1 MAATAAARVLLA
13 LAVVAASLD
22 ASAAL
27 RSLGVR
33 AGAGAAGASADG
45 DAAVDLNATNFDAIL
60 KASPESFAVVEFF
73 AHCSFSIGC
82 GAQCPACRNY
92 KPHYEKVAKL
102 FNGPDAAHPGI
113 IVMARVDCASKQV
126 NVELCNRF
134 SVDHYPFL
142 LWGPP
147 TKFASAQWKP
157 KQENSE
163 IELIDD
169 GRTAERL
176 LKWINKKMGS
186 SFSLDDKKYENES
199 TLPKNA
205 SDPEQIVR
213 AIYDVEE
220 ATAHALQIILEH
232 KMIKSETRDSLIRF
246 LQILVAH
253 HPSKRCRRGSAELLI
268 NFDDHWPT
276 NLSLS
281 SQESSKLLESVA
293 AENHRICGKEVP
305 RGYWDLMFCRGSK
318 SETRGFSCGLWVLLH
333 SLTVRIGDGESQ
345 STFTSICD
353 FIHNF
358 FICEECR
365 RHFYEMCSSV
375 SVPFKSARGL
385 ALWLWSAHNKVNER
399 LMKEEKNLGTGDP
412 SFPKV
417 IWPPKQLCPSCYRS
431 SSSAADG
438 AVQVDWNEDEVFG
451 FLVNYYGKMLV
462 STYKDT
468 YMESILQEKV
478 QAGSIS
484 DDSAASSAATVPIGA
499 ALGVAIA
506 SCTFGAL
513 ACFWRAQQKNRNA
526 KKELELRNSAT
537 PCRMSAS
544 EGAAVNVYSLDGVNL
559 ASTLKCGK
567 GKCPSHH
574 LSYEKHTDLL
584 VLTHV
589 IVCATT

>member
-1 MAATAAARVLLA
+1 MAAATTTAAAAAARLLLA
-13 LAVVAASLD
+13 IAVVAASLD
-22 ASAAL
+22 AAAAL

-33 AGAGAAGASADG
+33 GGAGAAGAGG
-45 DAAVDLNATNFDAIL
+45 DTAVDLNATNFDAFL
-60 KASPESFAVVEFF
+60 KGAPESFAVVEFF
-73 AHCSFSIGC
+73 AHW
-82 GAQCPACRNY
+82 CPACRNY

-113 IVMARVDCASKQV
+113 IVMTRVDCASKSQV
-126 NVELCNRF
+126 NLDLCNRF

-147 TKFASAQWKP
+147 AKFSSVEWKP

-199 TLPKNA
+199 MLTKNA

-232 KMIKSETRDSLIRF
+232 KMIKPETRDSLIRF

-293 AENHRICGKEVP
+293 AENHWICGKEVP
-305 RGYWDLMFCRGSK
+305 RGYWAFCRGSK

-375 SVPFKSARGL
+375 SAPFKSSRDL
-385 ALWLWSAHNKVNER
+385 ALWLWSTHNKVNKR
-399 LMKEEKNLGTGDP
+399 LMKEEKDLGTGDP

-417 IWPPKQLCPSCYRS
+417 IWPPKQLCPLCYRS
-431 SSSAADG
+431 WSGTADG
-438 AVQVDWNEDEVFG
+438 TSQVDWNEDEVFQ

-462 STYKDT
+462 SSYKDT
-468 YMESILQEKV
+468 YAESILQQKM
-478 QAGSIS
+478 QIGSIS
-484 DDSAASSAATVPIGA
+484 DDSSASSAATVPIGA
-499 ALGVAIA
+499 ALGVALA

-513 ACFWRAQQKNRNA
+513 ACFWRAQQKNRKYYHLRSL
-526 KKELELRNSAT
+526 KK
-537 PCRMSAS
+537 
-544 EGAAVNVYSLDGVNL
+544 
-559 ASTLKCGK
+559 
-567 GKCPSHH
+567 
-574 LSYEKHTDLL
+574 
-584 VLTHV
+584 
-589 IVCATT
+589 I

>member
-1 MAATAAARVLLA
+1 MAATAARVLVA

-22 ASAAL
+22 AAPAL

-33 AGAGAAGASADG
+33 DGAGAAGGGDADA
-45 DAAVDLNATNFDAIL
+45 DAAVDLNATNFGAFL

-73 AHCSFSIGC
+73 AHW
-82 GAQCPACRNY
+82 CPACRNY

-102 FNGPDAAHPGI
+102 FNAPDAAHPGI
-113 IVMARVDCASKQV
+113 IVMARVDCASKV
-126 NVELCNRF
+126 NTDLCSRF

-157 KQENSE
+157 KQDNSE

-169 GRTAERL
+169 GRTSERL
-176 LKWINKKMGS
+176 LEWINKKMGS
-186 SFSLDDKKYENES
+186 SFSLDDKKYENENM
-199 TLPKNA
+199 LPKNA
-205 SDPEQIVR
+205 SDLGQIVR

-220 ATAHALQIILEH
+220 ATAHAIQIILDH
-232 KMIKSETRDSLIRF
+232 KMIKPQTRNSLVRI

-253 HPSKRCRRGSAELLI
+253 HPSKRCRRGSADLLI

-281 SQESSKLLESVA
+281 SQESSRLLESVG
-293 AENHRICGKEVP
+293 AENHWICGKEVP
-305 RGYWDLMFCRGSK
+305 RGYWMFCRGSK
-318 SETRGFSCGLWVLLH
+318 NETRGFSCGLWVLLH

-375 SVPFKSARGL
+375 SVPFKSSRDL
-385 ALWLWSAHNKVNER
+385 VLWLWSTHNKVDER
-399 LMKEEKNLGTGDP
+399 LMKEEKELGTGDP

-431 SSSAADG
+431 SSRTADG
-438 AVQVDWNEDEVFG
+438 AVQVDWNEDEVFH

-462 STYKDT
+462 SSYKET
-468 YMESILQEKV
+468 YMESLLKEKKQV
-478 QAGSIS
+478 GSIS
-484 DDSAASSAATVPIGA
+484 DDSSASSAATVPIGA
-499 ALGVAIA
+499 ALGVAVA

-513 ACFWRAQQKNRNA
+513 ACFWRTQQKNRKQRKNW
-526 KKELELRNSAT
+526 N
-537 PCRMSAS
+537 
-544 EGAAVNVYSLDGVNL
+544 
-559 ASTLKCGK
+559 
-567 GKCPSHH
+567 
-574 LSYEKHTDLL
+574 
-584 VLTHV
+584 
-589 IVCATT
+589 

>member
-22 ASAAL
+22 ACAAL

-33 AGAGAAGASADG
+33 AGAGAAGAGADG
-45 DAAVDLNATNFDAIL
+45 DAAVDLNATNFDAFL

-73 AHCSFSIGC
+73 AHWKSMLYGYGSIFRRHCSQIWIMDCAVMSTSGTTSPSSFSIGC

-293 AENHRICGKEVP
+293 VENHRICGKEVP
-305 RGYWDLMFCRGSK
+305 RGYWMFCRGSK

-375 SVPFKSARGL
+375 SIPFKSTRGL

-399 LMKEEKNLGTGDP
+399 LMKEEKNLGTDDP

-513 ACFWRAQQKNRNA
+513 ACFWRAQQKNRKQRKNW
-526 KKELELRNSAT
+526 N
-537 PCRMSAS
+537 
-544 EGAAVNVYSLDGVNL
+544 
-559 ASTLKCGK
+559 
-567 GKCPSHH
+567 
-574 LSYEKHTDLL
+574 
-584 VLTHV
+584 
-589 IVCATT
+589 